1 MEEALRTKNRRVTIP
16 YWDSTLDFRMK
27 DPRESILW
35 TEMFLGNGIGIVN
48 SGPFALWRTPSNN
61 TYLRR
66 QLAGT
71 ESSLVDPDKL
81 WNVFTKKYHREI
93 LPPTATKLED
103 NLEEHHNGVHRWV
116 GGLDGH
122 MGGLDTS
129 AMDPVFFLH
138 HCYIDYL
145 WEKFRTRQKRL
156 RINSE
161 TDYPAGTQANQ
172 QPYRIMD
179 NLYPPKKSIEGY
191 SNSFTKYIYRYA
203 DAPTCRNGC
212 GRGYNG
218 FLFCNRK
225 TNKCE
230 SRSRRGFYNMGGFG
244 NKDVKFYRN
253 KVSESRSSFMPAL
266 SLRINNV
273 NSAPTMERQFAVGLV
288 DSRTTNK

>member
-1 MEEALRTKNRRVTIP
+1 MEEALRTKNRRVTLP

-27 DPRESILW
+27 DPKESIMW
-35 TEMFLGNGIGIVN
+35 TEMFLGNGIGVVT

-66 QLAGT
+66 QLEGKP
-71 ESSLVDPDKL
+71 SSLVDPDKL
-81 WNVFTKKYHREI
+81 RNVFTKKYHREI
-93 LPPTATKLED
+93 LPPTAAKLED
-103 NLEEHHNGVHRWV
+103 NIEEHHNGVHRWV

-122 MGGLDTS
+122 MAGLDTS

-145 WEKFRTRQKRL
+145 WEKFRKRQKRL

-161 TDYPAGTQANQ
+161 TDYPAGAQTNQ

-179 NLYPPKKSIEGY
+179 NLYPPKTSIEGY

-203 DAPTCRNGC
+203 DAPTCRNRC
-212 GRGYNG
+212 GRGYTG

-225 TNKCE
+225 IYKCV
-230 SRSRRGFYNMGGFG
+230 SRSRNGFYKMGSFG
-244 NKDVKFYRN
+244 NKDIKYYRN
-253 KVSESRSSFMPAL
+253 KVSESRSSFMPAQN
-266 SLRINNV
+266 LRMSNV
-273 NSAPTMERQFAVGLV
+273 NAAPAMERQFEVGMV
-288 DSRTTNK
+288 DSRSMNK